1 MSSGSL
7 GFRVG
12 PVRSAAELQA
22 VCRLRA
28 LAYGHHLPQAMAQ
41 WSMPDDL
48 DHDPDTLIFLAAD
61 KATGEAVGTVR
72 LNTNAHRPTAI
83 ETSATLPQAMRALP
97 LAEVTRLCVRPGHR
111 DPTIRLALMKAS
123 YLWCLAHQVQ
133 WMVIGARSEAL
144 VRQYRRL
151 GFTDLHDD
159 AMPVAL
165 PHAGNLPHRVLA
177 FDVVSAERN
186 WHALQ
191 HPFYQF
197 MVRTF
202 HREIQ
207 LFHRTEPE
215 LACA

>member
-7 GFRVG
+7 GFRVA
-12 PVRSAAELQA
+12 PVRSASELQA
-22 VCRLRA
+22 VCQLRA
-28 LAYGHHLPQAMAQ
+28 AAYGHHLPHAMAQ
-41 WSMPDDL
+41 WSVPDAL
-48 DHDPDTLIFLAAD
+48 DREPDTIIFLATD

-72 LNTNAHRPTAI
+72 LNTNAHHPTAI
-83 ETSATLPQAMRALP
+83 ETSADIPPSMRALP

-111 DPTIRLALMKAS
+111 DPTIRLALMKVS

-159 AMPVAL
+159 ALPVAL

-202 HREIQ
+202 HRDIQ
-207 LFHRTEPE
+207 LFYRHEREP
-215 LACA
+215 ACA